1 MNTPKLLV
9 PALAAAASLSVYS
22 HFLRPQVLDWGATPE
37 EKSRPMPG
45 DEIIPDASLETTRA
59 ISIEAPQDCIWP
71 WLAQMGPHPRGG
83 AYTYDW
89 IENLFGLDIHSV
101 DEILPEFQHLEVG
114 DVIGQGNL
122 ALTVRLVE
130 PEWYLVLEWP
140 GSKTTWTFGLYPQK
154 GGVTRLVSR
163 NRMRGSGPFFKL
175 FLFAFMELGS
185 LVMERKMLLG
195 IRQRAERL
203 QTKRNELVLAGSA
216 R

>member
-1 MNTPKLLV
+1 MNAPKLLV
-9 PALAAAASLSVYS
+9 PALAAGTAAYAYA
-22 HFLRPQVLDWGATPE
+22 HFLRPQVLDWGATME
-37 EKSRPMPG
+37 ETTRAMPG
-45 DEIIPDASLETTRA
+45 DEFLPHVAFQTTRA

-71 WLAQMGPHPRGG
+71 WLAQMGPRPRGG

-101 DEILPEFQHLEVG
+101 DRILPEFQHLDVG
-114 DVIGQGNL
+114 DVLGEGNL

-140 GSKTTWTFGLYPQK
+140 GAVTTWSFGLYPMK

-163 NRMRGSGPFFKL
+163 NRMRGSGPFFRL
-175 FLFAFMELGS
+175 FLFAFMEPGS

-195 IRQRAERL
+195 IKQRAERL
-203 QTKRNELVLAGSA
+203 YSNKEQRVLVEAA
-216 R
+216 